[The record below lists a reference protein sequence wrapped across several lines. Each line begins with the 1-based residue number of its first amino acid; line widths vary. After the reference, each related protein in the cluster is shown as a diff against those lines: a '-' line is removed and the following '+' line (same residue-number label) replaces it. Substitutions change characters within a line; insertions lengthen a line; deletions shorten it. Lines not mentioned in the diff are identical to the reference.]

1 MKQKKLR
8 NPVAHFINRF
18 NKPSI
23 QKDKKKAVKL
33 GDVKYRYKAY
43 QQAA

>member
-1 MKQKKLR
+1 MKKVKTR
-8 NPVAHFINRF
+8 NPVAHHINRF

-23 QKDKKKAVKL
+23 QKDKKKALKFGLVKHKFQL
-33 GDVKYRYKAY
+33 Y

>member
-1 MKQKKLR
+1 MKQKKVR

-18 NKPSI
+18 NKPSV
-23 QKDKKKAVKL
+23 QKDKKKIAKL
-33 GDVKYRYKAY
+33 GCVKHKNKAY

>member
-1 MKQKKLR
+1 MKQKKVR

-23 QKDKKKAVKL
+23 QKDKKKVAKL
-33 GDVKYRYKAY
+33 GIVKHKNKAY